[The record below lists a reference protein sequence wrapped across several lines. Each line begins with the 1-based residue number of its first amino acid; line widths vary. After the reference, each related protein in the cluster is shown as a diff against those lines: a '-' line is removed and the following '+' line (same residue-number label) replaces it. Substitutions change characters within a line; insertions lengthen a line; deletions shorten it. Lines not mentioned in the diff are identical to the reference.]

1 MKRLFVA
8 LVLLVFLVGCKVN
21 QTFVDSVDSAWS
33 VIGPRYVE
41 YVQEDADLA
50 EEYKEAR
57 IRLANLLTRL
67 IEEAQKDE

>member
-1 MKRLFVA
+1 MRKLFVA
-8 LVLLVFLVGCKVN
+8 LVLILCLAGCTVN

-41 YVQEDADLA
+41 YVQGDASLA
-50 EEYKEAR
+50 LEYKEAR
-57 IRLANLLTRL
+57 IRLADLLTRL